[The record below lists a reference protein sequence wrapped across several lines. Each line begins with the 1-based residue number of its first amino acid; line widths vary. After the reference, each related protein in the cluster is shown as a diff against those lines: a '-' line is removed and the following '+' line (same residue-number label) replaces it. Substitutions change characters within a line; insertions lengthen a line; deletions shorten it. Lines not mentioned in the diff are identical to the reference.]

1 MLPFMQDL
9 MYHVSRYERGSGVL
23 KEIEGG
29 GGVFRK
35 GEISRSVPQRESN
48 EDAIPKG

>member
-23 KEIEGG
+23 KEIERGG
-29 GGVFRK
+29 FRK